1 MADAVCVHTTAGI
14 RPERDGALGCYVQW
28 GAMVDGVG
36 LRLWDIAP
44 PNTEEVLRR
53 HPREAGFKR
62 EFAAAIRAEARAVPG
77 GRFHQLVR
85 CGFPLA
91 ARLAPFKP

>member
-1 MADAVCVHTTAGI
+1 
-14 RPERDGALGCYVQW
+14 
-28 GAMVDGVG
+28 MVDGVG

-44 PNTEEVLRR
+44 ANSEEVLRR

-62 EFAAAIRAEARAVPG
+62 EFADLIRAEARAVPG